1 MISVVTPSCRSE
13 MLPIVQKCLQRQE
26 FHDFEWI
33 ITTPFSPIELD
44 RILDHEQYVYVY
56 EGEKK
61 PGTYYSLNMAWN
73 KAFRAAQGELIVSIQ
88 DGLWFPPTLLE
99 SFWNHYQ
106 SNPRA
111 LVGAV
116 GNQYDHIENGK
127 PEHCVWVDPR
137 RRTDFGSLYEV
148 GPREIEYTC
157 CSIPRQAIVDVG
169 GLDEKFDTFAALSE
183 KEMNARMDKLGYK
196 FYLDQGL
203 EYRAISHPR
212 LSEEWDTR
220 YDAGCVYYQQCLQEI
235 DSGKRLRLD
244 YI

>member
-13 MLPIVQKCLQRQE
+13 MLPIIQKCLNRQSIKT
-26 FHDFEWI
+26 FEWI
-33 ITTPFSPIELD
+33 IATPFSPIELD

-73 KAFRAAQGELIVSIQ
+73 KAFRIAQGDLIVSIQ

-116 GNQYDHIENGK
+116 GNQYDQIVNGK
-127 PEHCVWVDPR
+127 PEHQVWVDPR
-137 RRTDFGSLYEV
+137 RRTDFGSFW
-148 GPREIEYTC
+148 EINPIDLEYTL
-157 CSIPRQAIVDVG
+157 CSIPKKAIDDVHG
-169 GLDEKFDTFAALSE
+169 MKEKWDLYAALSE
-183 KEMNARMDKLGYK
+183 KEMNLRMDVFGYR
-196 FYLDQGL
+196 FFLDSTL
-203 EYRAISHPR
+203 EYRAVKHDRI
-212 LSEEWDTR
+212 SEEWEAK
-220 YDAGCVYYQQCLQEI
+220 YQEGIGYFNECVKKINKKEDLYGDL
-235 DSGKRLRLD
+235 
-244 YI
+244 